1 MDNNNANENIPIINS
16 KTKYTY
22 THVENTSGII
32 TFLHNNRHVDK
43 VEEKMEVAEK
53 EGKSKYTYLS
63 DIEVIYHFVHL
74 QNDMD
79 EKKNR
84 KVDTKKSYVSE
95 ILSFCQC
102 MVQHAE
108 EFEVNGEEVQ
118 QNDSLLKT
126 LQPWNIRK
134 YNAWLKRVENGRN
147 GDTYAI
153 ATLAKKAVLIRSFL
167 KHLHVFSYIEKPLHE
182 ELQRANVNEQ
192 DRPNRDLSYDEV
204 MKILGLYK
212 EQGHLVNY
220 TILLALASTGARI
233 QELCTARVKD
243 LHYDGKYWLK
253 VTGKGGK
260 VRELFISEHLFQS
273 ISEMRRRRGFQTIL
287 NRGDESPLFL
297 NQRGNFYNPKTLSNQ
312 VTDMIKKTNLD
323 FLQYRENPVTAHTFR
338 HAFAIM
344 AVEQGNADLYH
355 LMQTLGHENIQT
367 TKIYLEKHMKRKNNV
382 GSTFADMLGGS
393 SEFY

>member
-1 MDNNNANENIPIINS
+1 MDNNNTKENLSIINNKSEYIDTYVENINDIVP
-16 KTKYTY
+16 
-22 THVENTSGII
+22 
-32 TFLHNNRHVDK
+32 FLHNNGYVDK
-43 VEEKMEVAEK
+43 VEEQMEVAEK

-63 DIEVIYHFVHL
+63 DLEVIYHFVHL
-74 QNDMD
+74 QKDMD

-84 KVDTKKSYVSE
+84 KEDTKKSYISE

-102 MVQHAE
+102 MVQHAG
-108 EFEVNGEEVQ
+108 EFELNGEEVRKK
-118 QNDSLLKT
+118 DSLLKS
-126 LQPWNIRK
+126 LQPWHIRK
-134 YNAWLKRVENGRN
+134 YNSWLKQVENGRN
-147 GDTYAI
+147 GGTYAV
-153 ATLAKKAVLIRSFL
+153 ATLAKKTVLIRSFL

-204 MKILGLYK
+204 IKILGFYK
-212 EQGHLVNY
+212 EGGHVVNY

-233 QELCTARVKD
+233 QELCTTRVKD

-253 VTGKGGK
+253 VTGKGDK
-260 VRELFISEHLFQS
+260 VRELFISEHLYQC
-273 ISEMRRRRGFQTIL
+273 ICEMRRRRGFQTVL
-287 NRGDESPLFL
+287 DQGDESPLFV
-297 NQRGNFYNPKTLSNQ
+297 NQRGNFYNSKTLSNQ
-312 VTDMIKKTNLD
+312 VTDMIKKTNLE

-382 GSTFADMLGGS
+382 GTFFADQLQ
-393 SEFY
+393 

>member
-1 MDNNNANENIPIINS
+1 MDNNNIKENAPIISDNSKYMDTYVENI
-16 KTKYTY
+16 
-22 THVENTSGII
+22 SGII
-32 TFLHNNRHVDK
+32 PFLYNNGYVDK

-84 KVDTKKSYVSE
+84 KEDTKKSYISE

-108 EFEVNGEEVQ
+108 EFELDGEEVQ
-118 QNDSLLKT
+118 KKDSLLKT
-126 LQPWNIRK
+126 LQPWHIRK
-134 YNAWLKRVENGRN
+134 YNSWLKQVENGRN
-147 GDTYAI
+147 GGTYAV
-153 ATLAKKAVLIRSFL
+153 ATLAKKTVLIRSFL
-167 KHLHVFSYIEKPLHE
+167 KHLHVFSYIEKPLHQ

-192 DRPNRDLSYDEV
+192 DRPNRDLSYEEV
-204 MKILGLYK
+204 MKILGFYK
-212 EQGHLVNY
+212 ERGHVVNY

-233 QELCTARVKD
+233 QELCTTKVKD

-253 VTGKGGK
+253 VTGKGDK
-260 VRELFISEHLFQS
+260 VRELFISEHLYQC
-273 ISEMRRRRGFQTIL
+273 ICEMRRRRGFQTVL
-287 NRGDESPLFL
+287 DQGDESPLL
-297 NQRGNFYNPKTLSNQ
+297 VNQRGNFYNSKTLSNQ
-312 VTDMIKKTNLD
+312 VTDMIKKTNLE
-323 FLQYRENPVTAHTFR
+323 FLKYRENSVTAHTFR

-355 LMQTLGHENIQT
+355 LMQTLGHENLQT
-367 TKIYLEKHMKRKNNV
+367 TRIYLEKHMKRKNNV
-382 GSTFADMLGGS
+382 GISFADFLQ
-393 SEFY
+393 

>member
-1 MDNNNANENIPIINS
+1 MDNKIGKENLPIINNQS
-16 KTKYTY
+16 KYIDAY
-22 THVENTSGII
+22 LENIRGII
-32 TFLHNNRHVDK
+32 PYLHNNRYVDM

-53 EGKSKYTYLS
+53 EGKSKYTYVS
-63 DIEVIYHFVHL
+63 DLEVIYHFVHV
-74 QNDMD
+74 QKDMD

-84 KVDTKKSYVSE
+84 KADTKKSYLSE

-108 EFEVNGEEVQ
+108 EFDLNGEEVQ
-118 QNDSLLKT
+118 QNESLLQT
-126 LQPWNIRK
+126 LQPWHIRK

-147 GDTYAI
+147 GHTYAV
-153 ATLAKKAVLIRSFL
+153 ATLAKKTVLIRSFL

-182 ELQRANVNEQ
+182 ELQRANVSEQ
-192 DRPNRDLSYDEV
+192 DRPNRDLSYEEV
-204 MKILGLYK
+204 MKILGFYK
-212 EQGHLVNY
+212 ERGHLVNY

-233 QELCTARVKD
+233 QELCNARVKD

-253 VTGKGGK
+253 VTGKGEK
-260 VRELFISEHLFQS
+260 VRELFISEHLYQC
-273 ISEMRRRRGFQTIL
+273 ICEMRRRRGFPTIL
-287 NRGDESPLFL
+287 DQGDENPVFV
-297 NQRGNFYNPKTLSNQ
+297 NQRGNFYHAKTLSNQ
-312 VTDMIKKTNLD
+312 VTDMIKKTNLA

-344 AVEQGNADLYH
+344 AVEQGQADLYH

-382 GSTFADMLGGS
+382 GVTFAEML
-393 SEFY
+393 ERK

>member
-1 MDNNNANENIPIINS
+1 MDKQNEKENLPIINNQS
-16 KTKYTY
+16 ENIDTY
-22 THVENTSGII
+22 IENIRDMV
-32 TFLHNNRHVDK
+32 TFLHNNRYVDK
-43 VEEKMEVAEK
+43 VEEKIEVAEK

-63 DIEVIYHFVHL
+63 DLEAIYHFVHL
-74 QNDMD
+74 QKDMD

-84 KVDTKKSYVSE
+84 KEDTKKSYISE

-108 EFEVNGEEVQ
+108 EFELNGEEVQ
-118 QNDSLLKT
+118 KKGSLLKT
-126 LQPWNIRK
+126 LQPWHIRK
-134 YNAWLKRVENGRN
+134 YNTWLKQVENGRN
-147 GDTYAI
+147 GETYAV
-153 ATLAKKAVLIRSFL
+153 ATLAKKTVLIRSFL

-204 MKILGLYK
+204 MKILGFYK
-212 EQGHLVNY
+212 ERGHIVNY

-233 QELCTARVKD
+233 QEFCTTRVKD

-253 VTGKGGK
+253 VNGKGDK
-260 VRELFISEHLFQS
+260 VRELFISEHLFQC
-273 ISEMRRRRGFQTIL
+273 ICEMRRGRGFQTIMDQ
-287 NRGDESPLFL
+287 GDESPLFV
-297 NQRGNFYNPKTLSNQ
+297 NQRGNFYNSKTLSNQ
-312 VTDMIKKTNLD
+312 VTDMIKKTNLE
-323 FLQYRENPVTAHTFR
+323 FLQHRENPVTAHTFR

-382 GSTFADMLGGS
+382 GPSFADMLN
-393 SEFY
+393 

>member
-1 MDNNNANENIPIINS
+1 MDNKSERENLPIINNKS
-16 KTKYTY
+16 EYIDAY
-22 THVENTSGII
+22 LENIRDI
-32 TFLHNNRHVDK
+32 VPFLHNNHYVDK

-63 DIEVIYHFVHL
+63 DLEVIYHFVHL
-74 QNDMD
+74 QKDMD

-84 KVDTKKSYVSE
+84 KEDTKKSYVFE

-102 MVQHAE
+102 MVQQAE
-108 EFEVNGEEVQ
+108 EFELNGEEVQ
-118 QNDSLLKT
+118 QNESLLKI
-126 LQPWNIRK
+126 LQPWHIRK
-134 YNAWLKRVENGRN
+134 YNSWLKQVENGRN
-147 GDTYAI
+147 GETYAV
-153 ATLAKKAVLIRSFL
+153 ATLAKKTVLIRSFL
-167 KHLHVFSYIEKPLHE
+167 KHLHVFAYIEKPLHE

-204 MKILGLYK
+204 MKILGFYK
-212 EQGHLVNY
+212 DRGHLVNY

-253 VTGKGGK
+253 VTGKGDK
-260 VRELFISEHLFQS
+260 VRELFISEHLYQC
-273 ISEMRRRRGFQTIL
+273 ICEMRRRRGFQTVL
-287 NRGDESPLFL
+287 DRGDESPLL
-297 NQRGNFYNPKTLSNQ
+297 VNQRGNFYNSKTLSNQ
-312 VTDMIKKTNLD
+312 VTDMIKKTNLE

-382 GSTFADMLGGS
+382 GSTFADMLV
-393 SEFY
+393 

>member
-1 MDNNNANENIPIINS
+1 MDKQNEKENLPIINN
-16 KTKYTY
+16 KTENIDTY
-22 THVENTSGII
+22 VENIRDMVP
-32 TFLHNNRHVDK
+32 FLHDSRYVDK

-74 QNDMD
+74 QKDMD

-84 KVDTKKSYVSE
+84 KEDTKKSYVSE

-108 EFEVNGEEVQ
+108 EFELNGEEVQ

-126 LQPWNIRK
+126 LQTWHIRK
-134 YNAWLKRVENGRN
+134 YNAWLKQVENGRN
-147 GDTYAI
+147 GDTYAV
-153 ATLAKKAVLIRSFL
+153 ATLAKKTVLIRSFL

-204 MKILGLYK
+204 MKILGFYK

-233 QELCTARVKD
+233 KELCTARVKD

-253 VTGKGGK
+253 VTGKGDK
-260 VRELFISEHLFQS
+260 VRELFISVHLYQC
-273 ISEMRRRRGFQTIL
+273 ICEMRRRRGFQTIL
-287 NRGDESPLFL
+287 DRGDESPLFI
-297 NQRGNFYNPKTLSNQ
+297 NQRGSFYNSKTLSNQ
-312 VTDMIKKTNLD
+312 VTDMIKKTNLE

-355 LMQTLGHENIQT
+355 LMQTLGHQNIQT

-382 GSTFADMLGGS
+382 GATFADMLK
-393 SEFY
+393 

>member
-1 MDNNNANENIPIINS
+1 MDNKSGKENLPIINNERE
-16 KTKYTY
+16 YIDTY
-22 THVENTSGII
+22 LENIRGIVP
-32 TFLHNNRHVDK
+32 FLHNNHYIDK

-63 DIEVIYHFVHL
+63 DLEVIYHFVHL
-74 QNDMD
+74 QKDMD

-84 KVDTKKSYVSE
+84 KENTKKSYVSE

-108 EFEVNGEEVQ
+108 EFELNGEEVQ
-118 QNDSLLKT
+118 QNESLLKT
-126 LQPWNIRK
+126 LQPWHIRK
-134 YNAWLKRVENGRN
+134 YNSWLKQVENGRN
-147 GDTYAI
+147 GETYAV
-153 ATLAKKAVLIRSFL
+153 ATLAKKTVLIRSFL
-167 KHLHVFSYIEKPLHE
+167 KHLHVFAYIEKPLHE

-204 MKILGLYK
+204 MKILGFYK
-212 EQGHLVNY
+212 ERGHLVNY

-233 QELCTARVKD
+233 QELCTTRVKD
-243 LHYDGKYWLK
+243 LHYDGKHWLK
-253 VTGKGGK
+253 VRGKGDK
-260 VRELFISEHLFQS
+260 VRELFVSEHLYQC
-273 ISEMRRRRGFQTIL
+273 ICEVRRRRGFQTVL
-287 NRGDESPLFL
+287 EKGDESPLFI
-297 NQRGNFYNPKTLSNQ
+297 NQRGNAYNSKTLSNQ
-312 VTDMIKKTNLD
+312 VTDMIKKTNLE

-367 TKIYLEKHMKRKNNV
+367 TKIYLEKHMKRENNV
-382 GSTFADMLGGS
+382 GTSFADLLV
-393 SEFY
+393 